1 MRVYVAATKADIDQ
15 LASGQNIA
23 GRPGYA
29 LLPQWQ
35 NTQNEEDQ
43 EVLAETLLIQSAE
56 IDVSTNRRIALVIET
71 NPEVIEA
78 ILGEVSVA
86 EFSQKQILAMFADD
100 LTNKQAILSGVDPLE
115 LDLTWFGSTEIQQ
128 FQDFLDQE

>member
-15 LASGQNIA
+15 LASGQNIS

-128 FQDFLDQE
+128 FQDFLGHE